1 MNHRQILLGASFFI
15 LTSCVVS
22 PRRGGGLE
30 VVPILPVVV
39 ELDADQPYYEQD
51 GYHYHYADDRW
62 QYSTSRNGP
71 WMELPRSHW
80 PKETRWRGRD
90 RNRDRDQDRDRRH

>member
-1 MNHRQILLGASFFI
+1 MKSRLILLGASFFI

-22 PRRGGGLE
+22 PRRGGGVE
-30 VVPILPVVV
+30 VVPFLPVVL
-39 ELDADQPYYEQD
+39 ELDAGQPYYEQN
-51 GYHYHYADDRW
+51 GYHYHYSDDRW

-80 PKETRWRGRD
+80 PRETRWRDRHRD
-90 RNRDRDQDRDRRH
+90 RDRDQDRDRRH